1 MRQSILSESE
11 MAFAEI
17 VWENAPVRS
26 GELVKLCQERLGWK
40 KSTTYTVLRNLCQ
53 AGFFENENAV
63 VAVKQTKEEYL
74 AGESAQIVEN
84 RFEGSISK
92 FVTAFTGKKK
102 LSKKQIEEL
111 KRIIEENE

>member
-1 MRQSILSESE
+1 
-11 MAFAEI
+11 MAETSLGAAELRFAELI
-17 VWENAPVRS
+17 WANVPVSS
-26 GELVKLCQERLGWK
+26 GALVGLASEALGWK

-53 AGFFENENAV
+53 AGIFENENAV
-63 VAVKQTKEEYL
+63 VEVRQTKEEYL
-74 AGESAQIVEN
+74 ASESTQIVEN

>member
-1 MRQSILSESE
+1 M
-11 MAFAEI
+11 
-17 VWENAPVRS
+17 
-26 GELVKLCQERLGWK
+26 
-40 KSTTYTVLRNLCQ
+40 
-53 AGFFENENAV
+53 
-63 VAVKQTKEEYL
+63 KQTKEEYL

>member
-11 MAFAEI
+11 LAFAEI
-17 VWENAPVRS
+17 VWENPPIRS
-26 GELVKLCQERLGWK
+26 GELVKLCEERLGWK

-53 AGFFENENAV
+53 AGIFENENAV

-74 AGESAQIVEN
+74 ASESAQIVEN

>member
-1 MRQSILSESE
+1 MKNYGLGDMELE
-11 MAFAEI
+11 FANLI
-17 VWENAPVRS
+17 WEHEPISS
-26 GELVKLCQERLGWK
+26 GELVQLCDQKFSWK

-53 AGFFENENAV
+53 AGIFENENAV
-63 VAVKQTKEEYL
+63 VEVKQTKEEYL
-74 AGESAQIVEN
+74 ASESTQIVEN

-111 KRIIEENE
+111 KCIIEENE